1 MTGGGGGAGSIISVV
16 LPFRDPGEMLPRALR
31 QLDALR
37 EVAGDRLEV
46 VLVDDGSQGRPGDG
60 SGETADAWAA
70 GRGNVITV
78 TVAKS
83 GVTTG
88 AAAGGGVAAARDA
101 GILAAHGDFIW
112 MVDCDDRILPEIIGA
127 VLRVLDA
134 ADVADAAA
142 TVDMVCFRASIV
154 EPGGRTRR
162 VDGAPG
168 RRLRTLDRSHLAV
181 ALLDGT
187 VRGYLWSKVIRR
199 SVLLRILGDYPHTT
213 SQSDF
218 MTVLSCVPLLG
229 RTVLLPQTGYR
240 YLQREGSISTTDTRQ
255 VANTAR
261 CADLALKVLPPLVP
275 GRLRRRILR
284 ASFRVWFHIVP
295 CCATPVH
302 QGWPEDRVWDV
313 HRTLGPMTGVRGIVG
328 AAVTGHLREAAH
340 ALVFSILG
348 PLGWYPPV
356 YRAGRTALSR
366 MSQLSRLGRRWR
378 P

>member
-1 MTGGGGGAGSIISVV
+1 MTGGAGGSGGVISVV
-16 LPFRDPGEMLPRALR
+16 LPFRDPGEMLPRALD
-31 QLDALR
+31 QLDTLR
-37 EVAGDRLEV
+37 EVAGDRLEI
-46 VLVDDGSQGRPGDG
+46 VLVDDGSAGRPGDG
-60 SGETADAWAA
+60 SGETADAWASA
-70 GRGNVITV
+70 RRNVTV
-78 TVAKS
+78 T
-83 GVTTG
+83 GTD

-101 GILAAHGDFIW
+101 GILAAHGDYIW
-112 MVDCDDRILPEIIGA
+112 MVDCDDRILPEITGP

-134 ADVADAAA
+134 ADP
-142 TVDMVCFRASIV
+142 VDMVCFRASVV

-168 RRLRTLDRSHLAV
+168 RRQRTLDRSRLAV

-199 SVLLRILGDYPHTT
+199 SVLLRILDDYPHTT

-261 CADLALKVLPPLVP
+261 CADLALELLPPLVP
-275 GRLRRRILR
+275 GQLRAAVLR

-302 QGWPEDRVWDV
+302 QGWPEDRVWEV
-313 HRTLGPMTGVRGIVG
+313 HRTLGPMTGFRGIIG

-340 ALVFSILG
+340 ALVFGALG

-356 YRAGRTALSR
+356 YRAGRTVLSR
-366 MSQLSRLGRRWR
+366 MGRRRR